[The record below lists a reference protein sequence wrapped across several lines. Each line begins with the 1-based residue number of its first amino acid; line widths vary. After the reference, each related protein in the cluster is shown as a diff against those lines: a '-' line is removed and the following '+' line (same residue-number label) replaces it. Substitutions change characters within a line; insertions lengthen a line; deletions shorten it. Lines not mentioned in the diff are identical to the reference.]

1 MLNEHRASRDA
12 DIGPT
17 LARLRLTRSAES
29 HEFPWPVV
37 DERGYTSPMTDSST
51 TTNQQSI
58 PTLSTDRFTIPA
70 LGFGTYRLWGQ
81 SGAQSVETALTMGY
95 RLIDS
100 AYNYENEGT
109 VGAGIRAAIGKG
121 VVSREDV
128 TVTSKLPGR
137 YQEHDQALSAIEE
150 SLYRTGLDYI
160 DLYLIHWPN
169 PKQGK
174 YVEAWKALMEARDRG
189 LTRNIGVCNFT
200 PEHLDTLERETGE
213 LPVINQVELHPYFN
227 QAEVRAYDKEH
238 GIITEAWS
246 PLARGAVFEED
257 TIVSIAKNHNAS
269 VGQVVLAWHRA
280 IGSLAIPKSA
290 SEKRQKENLD
300 SLRVTLTSDEVEA
313 INALT
318 KPDGREKDQDPDEY
332 EEF

>member
-1 MLNEHRASRDA
+1 MLNEHRAGRGA
-12 DIGPT
+12 DTGPT
-17 LARLRLTRSAES
+17 SDQLRISRSAEF
-29 HEFPWPVV
+29 HDFPWPAVG
-37 DERGYTSPMTDSST
+37 DRGYTGRMTDSSEPT
-51 TTNQQSI
+51 YQQSI
-58 PTLSTDRFTIPA
+58 PTLSTGRYTLPA
-70 LGFGTYRLWGQ
+70 LGFGTYRLWGK
-81 SGAQSVETALTMGY
+81 SGAQSTETALSMGY

-109 VGAGIRAAIGKG
+109 VGAGIRAAIDKG
-121 VVSREDV
+121 IVSRNDV

-137 YQEHDQALSAIEE
+137 YHEHDKALSAIEE

-189 LTRNIGVCNFT
+189 LIRNIGVCNFT
-200 PEHLDTLERETGE
+200 PEHLDTLEQETGE

-227 QAEVRAYDKEH
+227 QADTRAYDTEH

-246 PLARGAVFEED
+246 PLARGAVFEEN
-257 TIVSIAKNHNAS
+257 TIVSIAKNHDAS

-300 SLRVTLTSDEVEA
+300 SLHVTLTSDEVEA